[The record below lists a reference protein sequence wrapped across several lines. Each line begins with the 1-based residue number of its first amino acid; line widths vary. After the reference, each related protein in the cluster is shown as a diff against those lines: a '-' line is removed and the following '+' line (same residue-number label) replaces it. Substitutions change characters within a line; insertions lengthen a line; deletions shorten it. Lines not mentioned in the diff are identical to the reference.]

1 MVNRPSFIL
10 SKGERR
16 MMDEAVITCE
26 DILYHYADVFATR
39 FVWKKGPPRMPADF
53 AERALFWTGGL
64 GPVEIFGEEQI
75 VPAVK
80 ALLGIYTEAVTWN
93 PEPMEGSAYPPEIMR
108 SQDATERPMLYTG
121 SFAESI
127 RPLCE
132 LMASAY
138 RCLNT
143 SIIGMQQPVVL
154 QGAAGGEINAVE
166 GDRAVNGYKPTV
178 YALDKTGLQAQ
189 VLDLGGHD
197 HTQNLIQTINALD
210 CEILARMG
218 IKSAGTEKASGIT
231 TEETLS
237 INQELS
243 LIIRRDYE
251 LRMQWLDKVKDRF
264 PALQIEIAPELA
276 IPEYAENGP
285 GDGRQD
291 NGTEEGSAS
300 AGGSDGREQPQ
311 TVAENRRSDGSSDG
325 SVPQ

>member
-1 MVNRPSFIL
+1 MTRPSFVL

-16 MMDEAVITCE
+16 GLDAVITCE
-26 DILYHYADVFATR
+26 DILQHYADVFATR
-39 FVWKKGPPRMPADF
+39 FPWKKGPSRMPADF
-53 AERALFWTGGL
+53 AERALFWTGGI
-64 GPVEIFGEEQI
+64 GPVEIFGEQQI

-80 ALLGIYTEAVTWN
+80 ALLGIYGEAVTWN
-93 PEPMEGSAYPPEIMR
+93 PEPVTGAAYPPEIMR
-108 SQDATERPMLYTG
+108 SQDDTANPMLYVG
-121 SFAESI
+121 SMAEAI

-143 SIIGMQQPVVL
+143 TIVSMQQPVVL
-154 QGAAGGEINAVE
+154 QGVAGGEINIVE
-166 GDRAVNGYKPTV
+166 GDRAVNGFMPSVWT
-178 YALDKTGLQAQ
+178 LDKTGLQAQ
-189 VLDLGGHD
+189 ALDLGGHD

-231 TEETLS
+231 AEETLS

-264 PALQIEIAPELA
+264 PEMTIEIAPELA
-276 IPEYAENGP
+276 LPEYAENGP
-285 GDGRQD
+285 GNRRDDKGP
-291 NGTEEGSAS
+291 EEGSTP
-300 AGGSDGREQPQ
+300 AGRSDGREQPQ
-311 TVAENRRSDGSSDG
+311 TVDKDSGTDDSSNRRL
-325 SVPQ
+325 QE

>member
-1 MVNRPSFIL
+1 
-10 SKGERR
+10 
-16 MMDEAVITCE
+16 MDGIVTCE
-26 DILYHYADVFATR
+26 DVLDHYENVFATR
-39 FVWKKGPPRMPADF
+39 FQWKKGPSRMPADF
-53 AERALFWTGGL
+53 AERVLFRTGGL
-64 GPVEIFGEEQI
+64 GPVEIFGEQQI

-80 ALLGIYTEAVTWN
+80 SLLGIYAEAVTWN
-93 PEPMEGSAYPPEIMR
+93 PEPVTGSAYPPEIMQ
-108 SQDATERPMLYTG
+108 SQDETEHPMLYTG
-121 SFAESI
+121 SMQEAI

-143 SIIGMQQPVVL
+143 TINGMQQPIVL
-154 QGAAGGEINAVE
+154 QGVAGGEINLIE
-166 GDRAVNGYKPTV
+166 GEGAINGYKPFV
-178 YALDKTGLQAQ
+178 YTLDKTGLQAQ
-189 VLDLGGHD
+189 AVDLGGHD

-251 LRMQWLDKVKDRF
+251 LRMQWLDRVKDRF
-264 PALQIEIAPELA
+264 PDLTIEIAPELA

-285 GDGRQD
+285 GDRRQD
-291 NGTEEGSAS
+291 NGSEEGSAPS
-300 AGGSDGREQPQ
+300 GRSDTGEQPQ
-311 TVAENRRSDGSSDG
+311 TMAKDRSADRDSDG
-325 SVPQ
+325 SVQE